1 MKQKNP
7 CHECDQRTET
17 CHIDCKLYKNWKAE
31 LDETNKWLR
40 DQKPI
45 TSERLKKHEAEKI
58 RKKAR
63 GWKRGGS
70 TNER

>member
-1 MKQKNP
+1 MKKKCP
-7 CHECDQRTET
+7 CHGCDRRTVT
-17 CHIDCKLYKNWKAE
+17 CHGVYREYQEWKTE
-31 LDETNKWLR
+31 REKVNQWLN

-45 TSERLKKHEAEKI
+45 TSERLKKHEAENI
-58 RKKAR
+58 RKRAR